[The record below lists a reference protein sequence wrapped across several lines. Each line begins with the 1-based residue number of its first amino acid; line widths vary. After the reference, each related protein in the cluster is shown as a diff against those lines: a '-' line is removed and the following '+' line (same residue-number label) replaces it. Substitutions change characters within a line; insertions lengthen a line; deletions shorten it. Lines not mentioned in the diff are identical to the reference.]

1 MLVCTEIKSKSRD
14 VYMNAQYIPVA
25 SIGGGGG
32 GGEGGGGGA
41 ETERGWRGFE
51 NNLPLTGTSK

>member
-14 VYMNAQYIPVA
+14 VYMNAQY
-25 SIGGGGG
+25 SSGEYRGG
-32 GGEGGGGGA
+32 
-41 ETERGWRGFE
+41 TERGWRGFE